1 MLCTVMAVIA
11 CHRDSGAPA
20 QPPKPRVSVPVVARK
35 GPNAEEQTAGM
46 VEAASQ
52 GKSQA
57 PVKLKF
63 ELEQRPTLGQPLD
76 INLAVMPQID
86 ASSADI
92 QIVGGNGLVL
102 PSGSNHIEVP
112 TLEAGHVYRQSV
124 KVTPNLDGVL
134 LLSLTVLLKHDEI
147 AESRIFS
154 IPLIVD
160 R

>member
-35 GPNAEEQTAGM
+35 GPTAEELTAGM

-63 ELEQRPTLGQPLD
+63 ELPQKPMLAQSLD
-76 INLAVMPQID
+76 INLAVIPQID
-86 ASSADI
+86 ASSAGI
-92 QIVGGNGLVL
+92 QIAGGSGLVL
-102 PSGSNHIEVP
+102 PSGSNQIDLPAV
-112 TLEAGHVYRQSV
+112 EAGQVYRQSV
-124 KVTPNLDGVL
+124 KVTPSVEGVL
-134 LLSLTVLLKHDEI
+134 LLSLTVLLKHDETT
-147 AESRIFS
+147 ESRMFS

>member
-1 MLCTVMAVIA
+1 MLSTVMTVTG
-11 CHRDSGAPA
+11 CHRNSGTPAPT
-20 QPPKPRVSVPVVARK
+20 PKPQVSAPVVVKK

-57 PVKLKF
+57 PVKVKF
-63 ELEQRPTLGQPLD
+63 ALEQRPTLGQPLD
-76 INLAVMPQID
+76 IDLAVMPQID

-92 QIVGGNGLVL
+92 QIVGGTGLGL
-102 PSGSNHIEVP
+102 PAGSNHIELL
-112 TLEAGHVYRQSV
+112 TLEAGHVYRQNV